1 MQSSEEHW
9 YAREVG
15 GRPSGESSGA
25 VSSKVLP
32 LLGLLLGMVPAS
44 LLASKLVNWKTRD
57 LSYPF
62 LRAEK

>member
-1 MQSSEEHW
+1 M
-9 YAREVG
+9 
-15 GRPSGESSGA
+15 PSRASTSAEFTSRA

-32 LLGLLLGMVPAS
+32 LLLSRGLLLGMVPAS

-57 LSYPF
+57 LAECLSYPF